1 MTKDVLL
8 ALKGMQFAFTDDGNG
23 FPIELITNAQY
34 YEKNDHRYLM
44 YDEMMEG
51 VDSSISNL
59 VKFNDEVIE
68 VTKKGVINVHM
79 VFEEGKQNL
88 SSYVTPYGTIM
99 IGINTHK
106 VEIQENGDSIHLQAD
121 YGLDINYEF
130 VSDCQITMDMS
141 PRDQIH
147 LS

>member
-88 SSYVTPYGTIM
+88 SSYETPYGTIM

-130 VSDCQITMDMS
+130 VSDCQITMDIS

>member
-1 MTKDVLL
+1 MTRDVLL

-68 VTKKGVINVHM
+68 VTKNGVINVHM

-88 SSYVTPYGTIM
+88 SSYETPYGTIM

-130 VSDCQITMDMS
+130 VSDCQITMDIS